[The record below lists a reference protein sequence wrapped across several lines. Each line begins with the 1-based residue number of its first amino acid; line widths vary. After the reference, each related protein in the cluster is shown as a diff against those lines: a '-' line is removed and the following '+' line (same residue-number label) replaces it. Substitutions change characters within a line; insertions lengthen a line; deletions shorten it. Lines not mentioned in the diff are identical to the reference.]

1 MPPPSSSRACGIA
14 MRHADDHVH
23 IVATLAREDG
33 RTDWLRN
40 DYPHCVKATY
50 NVVRR
55 YNRSVGSR

>member
-1 MPPPSSSRACGIA
+1 